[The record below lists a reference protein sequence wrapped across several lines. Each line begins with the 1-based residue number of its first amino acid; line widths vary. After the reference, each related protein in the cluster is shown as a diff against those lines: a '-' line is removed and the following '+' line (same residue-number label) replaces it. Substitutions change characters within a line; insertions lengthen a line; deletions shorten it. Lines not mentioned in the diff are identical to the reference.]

1 MPGCDIGGRTVMT
14 TNFTNEHPF
23 TTDRDISSV
32 AFWGGPWEQREE
44 TFSWFRKNAPV
55 AWQPPFEVP
64 GYDFHGQ
71 KGFWALTRAAEISY
85 VSKNDD
91 DFVSGAGVS
100 LAPVPYEMELQASFF
115 LAMDSPRH
123 PWYRKIV
130 AGAFT
135 PKSIARLTD
144 QIHGRARK
152 IVDDLVEMKEVEF
165 VSQCSA
171 LLPMQTVCDMIGI
184 PPSLHEP
191 VRLAADRYVG
201 ELDASIIPE
210 GVAPL
215 AFRVQQAEFLHE
227 VGRSLAEHRRRN
239 PGDDII
245 TNLVQG
251 EVDGKKLTDLEIG
264 AFMVLMSVAGNDTT
278 KQTTSH
284 TVISLAKHPE
294 QRDWLL
300 EDFDG
305 RINGAVEEMVR
316 HAAPVMTFARMAV
329 RDLEVGGQQIRAGDK
344 LGLLYCSG
352 LRDETVFPDPE
363 RFDLS
368 RPRSA
373 HVGFGGGGAHYCL
386 GAGVAKTQL
395 KALFGEL
402 LTRVPKMEV
411 GEPDH
416 QVSNFLRMVR
426 RLPVTIG

>member
-1 MPGCDIGGRTVMT
+1 
-14 TNFTNEHPF
+14 
-23 TTDRDISSV
+23 
-32 AFWGGPWEQREE
+32 
-44 TFSWFRKNAPV
+44 
-55 AWQPPFEVP
+55 
-64 GYDFHGQ
+64 
-71 KGFWALTRAAEISY
+71 
-85 VSKNDD
+85 
-91 DFVSGAGVS
+91 
-100 LAPVPYEMELQASFF
+100 
-115 LAMDSPRH
+115 
-123 PWYRKIV
+123 
-130 AGAFT
+130 
-135 PKSIARLTD
+135 
-144 QIHGRARK
+144 
-152 IVDDLVEMKEVEF
+152 
-165 VSQCSA
+165 
-171 LLPMQTVCDMIGI
+171 MQTVCDMIGI
-184 PPSLHEP
+184 PPSLQEP

-201 ELDASIIPE
+201 ELDPNIVPE
-210 GVAPL
+210 GVDPL
-215 AFRVQQAEFLHE
+215 TFRVQQAEFLHE
-227 VGRSLAEHRRRN
+227 VGRSLAEHRRKN
-239 PGDDII
+239 PGDDMI

-284 TVISLAKHPE
+284 TVISLAEHPE

-300 EDFDG
+300 EDFEG

-316 HAAPVMTFARMAV
+316 HAAPVMTFARMATK
-329 RDLEVGGQQIRAGDK
+329 DLELGGQQIKAGDK

-368 RPRSA
+368 RPRTA

>member
-1 MPGCDIGGRTVMT
+1 
-14 TNFTNEHPF
+14 
-23 TTDRDISSV
+23 
-32 AFWGGPWEQREE
+32 
-44 TFSWFRKNAPV
+44 
-55 AWQPPFEVP
+55 
-64 GYDFHGQ
+64 
-71 KGFWALTRAAEISY
+71 
-85 VSKNDD
+85 
-91 DFVSGAGVS
+91 
-100 LAPVPYEMELQASFF
+100 
-115 LAMDSPRH
+115 
-123 PWYRKIV
+123 
-130 AGAFT
+130 
-135 PKSIARLTD
+135 
-144 QIHGRARK
+144 
-152 IVDDLVEMKEVEF
+152 
-165 VSQCSA
+165 
-171 LLPMQTVCDMIGI
+171 
-184 PPSLHEP
+184 
-191 VRLAADRYVG
+191 
-201 ELDASIIPE
+201 
-210 GVAPL
+210 
-215 AFRVQQAEFLHE
+215 
-227 VGRSLAEHRRRN
+227 
-239 PGDDII
+239 
-245 TNLVQG
+245 
-251 EVDGKKLTDLEIG
+251 
-264 AFMVLMSVAGNDTT
+264 MVLMSVAGNDTT